1 MSDPARAWSVRRPIV
16 TGFLALG
23 LLFAGFGL
31 WSVTTQLAGAVV
43 ASGRIEVDRNRQA
56 IQHPEGGRVAEVIVG
71 EGDRVG
77 AGDTVLRLE
86 PGFLA
91 RDLAVAHAQLF
102 EVRLRRA
109 RLEAER
115 DGADEVRF
123 ADDLR
128 AAADIDPDLG
138 DLLRGQANL
147 FEARAESLTA
157 EAARLSGRVTQIEA
171 QIAALEAQERALT
184 EQLDLVMTD
193 LDRQQDLFAR
203 GLIQSDPILRLQR
216 DAAQLRGSLG
226 EVEARMAEAAERVIE
241 TELAILQLTGTR
253 REEAIAELR
262 EVRVAEE
269 ELRQRVAD
277 LERRMAELDLR
288 APMAGRII
296 GMEVF
301 GAQAVVRAAE
311 PVAYL
316 VPEGRPLI
324 ISARVAATAIDEV
337 FAGQPVTLRFPAF
350 DLRNMPDLVGTV
362 TQVSADAFT
371 DEATGA
377 SYYRVEVAL
386 SDGEIARLGDRQLV
400 PGMPVEAY
408 MRTRDRTPLSYLID
422 PLRVYFNRAF
432 RET

>member
-71 EGDRVG
+71 EGDRVA

-91 RDLAVAHAQLF
+91 RDLAVARAQLF

-128 AAADIDPDLG
+128 AAANIDPDLG

-147 FEARAESLTA
+147 FEVRAESLTA

-377 SYYRVEVAL
+377 SYYRVEIAL

>member
-71 EGDRVG
+71 EGDRVA

-91 RDLAVAHAQLF
+91 RDLAVARAQLF

-128 AAADIDPDLG
+128 AAADSDPDLG

-277 LERRMAELDLR
+277 LERRVAELDLR

-377 SYYRVEVAL
+377 SYYRVEIAL

>member
-1 MSDPARAWSVRRPIV
+1 MTDPARAWSVRGPML
-16 TGFLALG
+16 TGFLALAI
-23 LLFAGFGL
+23 LFAGFGL

-56 IQHPEGGRVAEVIVG
+56 IQHPEGGRVAELIVS

-77 AGDTVLRLE
+77 AGDTLLRLE

-91 RDLAVAHAQLF
+91 RDLAVARAQLL

-115 DGADEVRF
+115 DGADAVQF
-123 ADDLR
+123 AEDLL
-128 AAADIDPDLG
+128 AAAAADPDLG
-138 DLLRGQANL
+138 DLLRGQSNL
-147 FEARAESLTA
+147 FDARAESLSA

-171 QIAALEAQERALT
+171 QIAALEAQEGALD
-184 EQLDLVMTD
+184 EQLALVMTD
-193 LDRQQDLFAR
+193 LERQQDLFAR

-216 DAAQLRGSLG
+216 DAAQLRGALG

-241 TELAILQLTGTR
+241 TELTILQLTGTR

-277 LERRMAELDLR
+277 LERRVAELDLR

-296 GMEVF
+296 ALEVF

-311 PVAYL
+311 PVAYI

-324 ISARVAATAIDEV
+324 ISARIPATAIDEV

-350 DLRNMPDLVGTV
+350 DLRNIPDLVGTV

-377 SYYRVEVAL
+377 SYYRVEIAL
-386 SDGEIARLGDRQLV
+386 SDGEIARLGARQLV

-408 MRTRDRTPLSYLID
+408 LRTRDRTPLSYLID
-422 PLRVYFNRAF
+422 PLRVYFTRAF

>member
-1 MSDPARAWSVRRPIV
+1 MSPPASAWSVRGPIL
-16 TGFLALG
+16 TGVLAMVVLV
-23 LLFAGFGL
+23 AGFGL

-56 IQHPEGGRVAEVIVG
+56 IQHPEGGRVAELLVG

-77 AGDTVLRLE
+77 AGDALLRLE
-86 PGFLA
+86 PGQLA
-91 RDLAVAHAQLF
+91 RDLAVSRAQLF
-102 EVRLRRA
+102 EIRLRRA

-115 DGADEVRF
+115 DGAPELRF
-123 ADDLR
+123 AEDLVV
-128 AAADIDPDLG
+128 AATVDADLA
-138 DLLRGQANL
+138 DLLRGQSNL
-147 FEARAESLTA
+147 FEARADSLTA

-171 QIAALEAQERALT
+171 QIAALDAQEGALA
-184 EQLDLVMTD
+184 EQLALVVAD
-193 LDRQQDLFAR
+193 LDRQQGLLDR

-226 EVEARMAEAAERVIE
+226 EIEARKAEAAERVIE
-241 TELAILQLTGTR
+241 TELAILQLTSTR

-277 LERRMAELDLR
+277 LERRVAELELR

-296 GMEVF
+296 GLEVF

-324 ISARVAATAIDEV
+324 ITARVPATAIDEV
-337 FAGQPVTLRFPAF
+337 FSGQPVTLRFPAF
-350 DLRNMPDLVGTV
+350 DMRHVADLVGAV

-377 SYYRVEVAL
+377 SFYRVEIAL
-386 SDGEIARLGDRQLV
+386 SDAEISRLEDRQLV

-408 MRTRDRTPLSYLID
+408 IRTRDRTPLAYLVE
-422 PLRVYFNRAF
+422 PLMVYFNRAF
-432 RET
+432 RES